1 MGYMGKFAL
10 SAAALLVLLGTIVSA
25 DAKPVSKH
33 DLATRLPSQVK
44 KIKKATYAP
53 KAKSKARLVARKTTK
68 TVAPEPIAQLDDSG
82 LSPFDDK
89 FVSKTVY
96 FAASTAP
103 VPEEYDCSAEIEEK
117 QMRQAEREAIAKCE
131 VRGEEH
137 CRLHQIKI
145 VKKGELRCQ
154 DIPGR
159 DCAQKKFYRGCVAQA
174 IVVAGEEPAAT
185 ASVF

>member
-10 SAAALLVLLGTIVSA
+10 GVTGLLVLLSTITESE
-25 DAKPVSKH
+25 AKPKLQSQ
-33 DLATRLPSQVK
+33 LPSQVK
-44 KIKKATYAP
+44 KTSVRTV
-53 KAKSKARLVARKTTK
+53 KAKPVKAGNSKLAAGKKHNKAAV
-68 TVAPEPIAQLDDSG
+68 PEPMVDLDNSG

-89 FVSKTVY
+89 FVSRTVH

-103 VPEEYDCSAEIEEK
+103 VGEEYDCDGAAEEQ
-117 QMRQAEREAIAKCE
+117 QMRQAERQAMAKCE
-131 VRGEEH
+131 ARGEEN

-159 DCAQKKFYRGCVAQA
+159 DCSQGKKFYRGCVAQA